1 MNGFLLFI
9 FDFFRANIA
18 LQLGHLKWCNE
29 PLSDF
34 SKSLTAL
41 FPCGCMIMR
50 KKRKTRVIMSR
61 NA

>member
-9 FDFFRANIA
+9 FDFFMANIA
-18 LQLGHLKWCNE
+18 LQFGHLKWCTE

-41 FPCGCMIMR
+41 FACGCMVMR
-50 KKRKTRVIMSR
+50 KKRKMMVSM
-61 NA
+61 NKMA